1 MIRLSTF
8 IWLALAGV
16 VIAGLFHLKYEVQNQ
31 ERALQRIKRETASIQ
46 VRTQAL
52 YAEWNQ
58 LNRPDRLR
66 RLPAARAALVPV
78 NGLQLREFSELPGSL
93 NGDPGG
99 GALARRALARN
110 TLRVAARPLTQTTS
124 PPGGSIN
131 NRQ

>member
-16 VIAGLFHLKYEVQNQ
+16 VVAGLFHLKYEVQDQ
-31 ERALQRIKRETASIQ
+31 ERALQRLKRETAAIQ
-46 VRTQAL
+46 IHTQGL
-52 YAEWNQ
+52 YAEWNR

-66 RLPAARAALVPV
+66 RMLAARAKLTPV
-78 NGLQLREFSELPGSL
+78 NGLQLREFSELPASL

-99 GALARRALARN
+99 G
-110 TLRVAARPLTQTTS
+110 TLAARPVSLSAS
-124 PPGGSIN
+124 PPGGLIS

>member
-1 MIRLSTF
+1 MIRLTTF

-16 VIAGLFHLKYEVQNQ
+16 VVAGLFHLKYEVQDQ
-31 ERALQRIKRETASIQ
+31 ERALQQIKRDTASIQ

-66 RLPAARAALVPV
+66 RLLAARAALAPV
-78 NGLQLREFSELPGSL
+78 AGQQLREFSELPGNL
-93 NGDPGG
+93 NGEPAGDT
-99 GALARRALARN
+99 LARRPV
-110 TLRVAARPLTQTTS
+110 RVAARPVALSAS
-124 PPGGSIN
+124 PPGGLIS